1 MSGNEEETYSLMF
14 SSLRHP
20 ARRKILRMLS
30 AKAMTFSQMLEE
42 LAIPSSHL
50 TYHLENLGELVIK
63 EQDGKYK
70 LSSFGN
76 ASVTMMRG
84 AEEVPNAKSIRFTVL
99 PLKWKSFLVAF
110 MIVIVVLASL
120 SAVQYSSFSKLSN
133 DFGLLKIDNEKLH
146 AENQQLLSMKNSA
159 EKASVIIS
167 NVLQIDV
174 SKYQATMLSYDA
186 QARPELGGIVEEVMR
201 YSLVNSESSID
212 LTLKF
217 RNSHFALVQI
227 NQIEGLPNF
236 PVVYTQQ
243 QPADALEAARGI
255 LQRYTLVAN
264 DSYVEEVNRLLA
276 GATNSNVS
284 QTLGN
289 SKLTISSYGDT
300 SEVLIEYTNNGTDFV
315 AKSLDLKF
323 QSNLLSEFSDDWFLY
338 GVGNTQVNVSREQAI
353 LIARNAARS
362 FSWNASGVQ
371 VSNFEILDN
380 PVSAEF
386 YPHPRSDYLTL
397 IPYWYVILYLDKTY
411 PGNVSEIA
419 VGVWADTG
427 VVANIRA
434 FGSA

>member
-76 ASVTMMRG
+76 ASVTMMHG
-84 AEEVPNAKSIRFTVL
+84 AEEVPNAKSIRFTAL
-99 PLKWKSFLVAF
+99 PLKWKTFLVAF
-110 MIVIVVLASL
+110 MIVVVVLASL

-186 QARPELGGIVEEVMR
+186 QARQELGGIVEEVMR

-300 SEVLIEYTNNGTDFV
+300 SEVLIEYTDNGTDFV

-323 QSNLLSEFSDDWFLY
+323 QNNLLSEFSDDWFLY

-353 LIARNAARS
+353 LIARNAAKS